1 MIKYFKPFVFILCLL
16 PLGIIIL
23 DIYYNN
29 LGAEPVKKIMNH
41 FGEWTLIFICLT
53 LTMSP
58 LKRITNLGFW
68 IKFRRMLGLF
78 VFFYATIHL
87 LTYVG
92 LDYRFDWDPIINDVL
107 KKKYIF
113 IGFSAWLL
121 LIPLAITSSQK
132 MIKILGRNWKNLHRL
147 VYVIAIFGSLHYI
160 WLSKT
165 IFFKPFVFIICL
177 WPLGTIILDIYY
189 NDLGAEPVK
198 KIMNHFGEWTLIFIC
213 LTLSMSPLKRI
224 TNLSFWIKFRR
235 MLGLFVFFY
244 ATIHLLTYV
253 GLDYRFDWE
262 PIINDVLKKKYV
274 FIGFSA
280 WLLLIPLAATS
291 SQKMI
296 RILKHNWKN
305 LHRLVYVIAI
315 FGSLHYIWLS
325 KTIFFKPL
333 IYTLIIVVL
342 LALRIKI
349 KKRDVNYG

>member
-1 MIKYFKPFVFILCLL
+1 MIKYFKPFVFILCLW
-16 PLGIIIL
+16 PLGVIIL

-58 LKRITNLGFW
+58 LKRITNLSFW

-78 VFFYATIHL
+78 VFFYATVHL

-147 VYVIAIFGSLHYI
+147 VYVIA
-160 WLSKT
+160 
-165 IFFKPFVFIICL
+165 V
-177 WPLGTIILDIYY
+177 
-189 NDLGAEPVK
+189 
-198 KIMNHFGEWTLIFIC
+198 
-213 LTLSMSPLKRI
+213 
-224 TNLSFWIKFRR
+224 
-235 MLGLFVFFY
+235 
-244 ATIHLLTYV
+244 
-253 GLDYRFDWE
+253 
-262 PIINDVLKKKYV
+262 
-274 FIGFSA
+274 
-280 WLLLIPLAATS
+280 
-291 SQKMI
+291 
-296 RILKHNWKN
+296 
-305 LHRLVYVIAI
+305 

-342 LALRIKI
+342 FALRIKI
-349 KKRDVNYG
+349 KKRNIDYG

>member
-1 MIKYFKPFVFILCLL
+1 MTKYFKPFVFILCLW
-16 PLGIIIL
+16 PLGTIIL

-53 LTMSP
+53 LT
-58 LKRITNLGFW
+58 
-68 IKFRRMLGLF
+68 
-78 VFFYATIHL
+78 
-87 LTYVG
+87 
-92 LDYRFDWDPIINDVL
+92 
-107 KKKYIF
+107 
-113 IGFSAWLL
+113 
-121 LIPLAITSSQK
+121 
-132 MIKILGRNWKNLHRL
+132 
-147 VYVIAIFGSLHYI
+147 
-160 WLSKT
+160 
-165 IFFKPFVFIICL
+165 
-177 WPLGTIILDIYY
+177 
-189 NDLGAEPVK
+189 
-198 KIMNHFGEWTLIFIC
+198 
-213 LTLSMSPLKRI
+213 MSPLKRI

-262 PIINDVLKKKYV
+262 PIINDVLKKKYI

-296 RILKHNWKN
+296 KILKRNWKN

-333 IYTLIIVVL
+333 IYTSIIVVL

-349 KKRDVNYG
+349 KKRDINYG

>member
-1 MIKYFKPFVFILCLL
+1 MIKY
-16 PLGIIIL
+16 
-23 DIYYNN
+23 
-29 LGAEPVKKIMNH
+29 
-41 FGEWTLIFICLT
+41 
-53 LTMSP
+53 
-58 LKRITNLGFW
+58 
-68 IKFRRMLGLF
+68 
-78 VFFYATIHL
+78 
-87 LTYVG
+87 
-92 LDYRFDWDPIINDVL
+92 
-107 KKKYIF
+107 
-113 IGFSAWLL
+113 
-121 LIPLAITSSQK
+121 
-132 MIKILGRNWKNLHRL
+132 
-147 VYVIAIFGSLHYI
+147 
-160 WLSKT
+160 
-165 IFFKPFVFIICL
+165 FKPFVFIICL

-213 LTLSMSPLKRI
+213 LTLAMSPLKRI

-262 PIINDVLKKKYV
+262 PIINDVLKKKYI

-280 WLLLIPLAATS
+280 WLLLIPLAITS

-296 RILKHNWKN
+296 KLLGRNWKN

-349 KKRDVNYG
+349 KKRDFNYG